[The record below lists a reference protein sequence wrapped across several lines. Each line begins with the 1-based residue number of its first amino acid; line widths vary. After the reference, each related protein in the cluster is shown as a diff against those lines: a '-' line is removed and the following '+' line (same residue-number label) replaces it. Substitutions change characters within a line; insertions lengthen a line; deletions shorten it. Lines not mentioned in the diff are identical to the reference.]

1 MAKLIFTSFELS
13 MMSVSFYGLKENI
26 QYGHEAINRVKSEFP
41 DGFVS
46 SSYYDV
52 FVQDKDSKILEK
64 YNQAIYKTRDLIS
77 YKNRITASLK
87 KATRLAVK
95 ETGAANC
102 GEQARLVS
110 QQLDE
115 MGIKNKIICMEVHS
129 NKDRELLDGHTFC
142 VVDTDNPIDPREP
155 RNWSSDAVVVDM
167 WSNTVAKSKDALK
180 FFHSFLKPNPQ
191 TQYVEY
197 FEVEDY

>member
-41 DGFVS
+41 DGFIS

-52 FVQDKDSKILEK
+52 FAQDKDSKILEK

-115 MGIKNKIICMEVHS
+115 MGIKNKIILFVS
-129 NKDRELLDGHTFC
+129 LF
-142 VVDTDNPIDPREP
+142 
-155 RNWSSDAVVVDM
+155 
-167 WSNTVAKSKDALK
+167 
-180 FFHSFLKPNPQ
+180 
-191 TQYVEY
+191 VER
-197 FEVEDY
+197 